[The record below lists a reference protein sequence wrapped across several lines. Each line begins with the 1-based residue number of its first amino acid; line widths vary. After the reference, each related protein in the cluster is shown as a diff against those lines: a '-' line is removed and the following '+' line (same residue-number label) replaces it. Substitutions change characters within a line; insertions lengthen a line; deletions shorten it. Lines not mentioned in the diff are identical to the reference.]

1 MQFIFLVFL
10 VFAINF
16 FIKKKEQRQ
25 RIILLGRQ
33 LGQYQIE
40 KLMETLADGYLRALG
55 EADEDRRNQV
65 WRYLETAEVQFC
77 EQFNKFSAQMM
88 TLDAAD
94 TRVSK
99 FAVGFALATKIF
111 PKNTFDVREAVAIH
125 ARGIEK
131 AAKNDMARSP
141 RDKAF
146 TLSAELFLMQHTCHW
161 FCNSKDIASARLLMR
176 HKTTY
181 VQVLS
186 AIDADTRAAY
196 CALTGTRANP

>member
-1 MQFIFLVFL
+1 MQFLFLVFL
-10 VFAINF
+10 VVAINF

-33 LGQYQIE
+33 LGQFQIE

-55 EADEDRRNQV
+55 EADADRREQV

-77 EQFNKFSAQMM
+77 EQFNKFSAQVL

-99 FAVGFALATKIF
+99 FAVGFAFATRVF
-111 PKNTFDVREAVAIH
+111 PKATFDLREALAIH
-125 ARGIEK
+125 AQGIER
-131 AAKNDMARSP
+131 AAKNAMGRSP

-176 HKTTY
+176 HKTSY
-181 VQVLS
+181 VQVLE
-186 AIDADTRAAY
+186 AIDPETRAAY
-196 CALTGTRANP
+196 LALVSR

>member
-1 MQFIFLVFL
+1 MQFLFLVFL
-10 VFAINF
+10 VVAINF

-33 LGQYQIE
+33 LGQFQIE

-55 EADEDRRNQV
+55 EVDADRREQV

-77 EQFNKFSAQMM
+77 EQFNKFSAQML
-88 TLDAAD
+88 TLDTAD

-111 PKNTFDVREAVAIH
+111 PRATFDLREVLAIH
-125 ARGIEK
+125 AVGIEQ
-131 AAKNDMARSP
+131 AAKNAMGRSA

-176 HKTTY
+176 HKTSY
-181 VQVLS
+181 AQVL
-186 AIDADTRAAY
+186 AAVDADTRSAY
-196 CALTGTRANP
+196 CAVTGTKPA